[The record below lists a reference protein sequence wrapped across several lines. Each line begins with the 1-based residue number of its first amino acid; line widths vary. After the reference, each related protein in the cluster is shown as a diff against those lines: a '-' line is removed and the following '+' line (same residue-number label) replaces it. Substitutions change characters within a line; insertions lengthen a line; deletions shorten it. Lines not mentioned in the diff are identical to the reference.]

1 MYSSEAEVSVQCPLP
16 GITMPEF
23 VDLQDV
29 SLKYDVSEST
39 RALSG
44 TTMSIKRGQ
53 FAAVVGPSGC
63 GKSSLMKLVTG
74 LKRATGGT
82 VSVAGNTVNGPL
94 KIVGMAFQNPTLLPW
109 RRLLSNLM
117 LPLEIVQPHRG
128 RLRANRG
135 EYVEKARD
143 LLRTVGLEE
152 FEDRYPW
159 MLSGGMQQRANLCRS
174 LIHEPELLMLDE
186 PFGALDAFTR
196 EELWGVLQSIWMT
209 KKFTTILVTHD
220 LREAAYLADVIFVM
234 SARPGRVIATH
245 QVGLPRPRTIETTF
259 DPHFIDIVHKIRN
272 EIAQVRNEGKAA
284 AARTLKAV

>member
-1 MYSSEAEVSVQCPLP
+1 
-16 GITMPEF
+16 MPEF
-23 VDLQDV
+23 VCLQDV
-29 SLKYDVSEST
+29 SLKYDVSENT
-39 RALSG
+39 LALSG
-44 TTMSIKRGQ
+44 ATLSIKRGQ

-82 VSVAGNTVNGPL
+82 VSVAGQAVSGPL

-128 RLRANRG
+128 RLRANRD
-135 EYVEKARD
+135 EYVERARD

-245 QVGLPRPRTIETTF
+245 QVDLPRPRTIETTF

-272 EIAQVRNEGKAA
+272 EIAQVHSEGKAA

>member
-1 MYSSEAEVSVQCPLP
+1 MAD
-16 GITMPEF
+16 F
-23 VDLQDV
+23 VNLHDV
-29 SLKYDVSEST
+29 SLNYDMSQSSY
-39 RALSG
+39 ALHRTS
-44 TTMSIKRGQ
+44 MSIKRGQ

-74 LKRATGGT
+74 LKEPTHGT
-82 VSVAGNTVNGPL
+82 VSVAGQTVNGPL

-117 LPLEIVQPHRG
+117 LPLEIVQPHRSL
-128 RLRANRG
+128 LRTRRK
-135 EYVEKARD
+135 EYVARARD

-174 LIHEPELLMLDE
+174 LIHEPDLLMLDE

-209 KKFTTILVTHD
+209 KKFTTVLVTHD

-234 SARPGRVIATH
+234 SARPGRIIATH
-245 QVGLPRPRTIETTF
+245 QVDLPRPRTIETTF
-259 DPHFIDIVHKIRN
+259 DPHFVDIVHTIRN
-272 EIAQVRNEGKAA
+272 EIAQI
-284 AARTLKAV
+284 RTQAKTSSTHNLKAV